1 MPKYKVNVTGPNN
14 ATDVTHLTVNTTP
27 GNDSNNKAQ
36 LKATASIVSGNSS
49 IAPSPP
55 ASNAPSANSLEAR
68 KSVFKAAAS
77 AASSAASLR
86 NTKQKINANA
96 KLMNEN
102 IAGLIIEKKK
112 ALEIA
117 KAAHSKAVTETED
130 AEASATAAEAAAAE
144 KEAAAKK
151 MEWALLTRNA
161 EKKAEAQQ
169 LAKDAEELRS
179 QAITARSNEESKR
192 PSVQTTQ
199 QAVDLATSELKE
211 VETKKA
217 VINAE
222 KNVKATK
229 KAAEEAIAKA
239 PQNQGTK
246 ALVDAAATAVEAAKK
261 AQEIANQASVEAG
274 KQREAKPFLEPGRGP
289 NIAFNAPY
297 VAPIVPRSEPESVRV
312 SKSNQARRNRNKARL
327 NAAATRRANNARKAQ
342 APAAEVL
349 AKGEASMTNQA
360 LANKATAR
368 RQRNMSARPP
378 APPSNFALEKAAPV
392 SMPRLAP
399 GSRLPP
405 LNRQAVVPELQ
416 SLPKPPAW
424 NPPEQTLP
432 PASQMRSEKTTLMRG
447 RTNQLGNMASAAEDD
462 DEEESTAVM
471 PAPSARPANNDEFP
485 NIAAESNVPPSSPP
499 QPFRIPRRSALS
511 ANAPTTS
518 ARRTNLQN
526 LLPSSSQPFRMPR
539 QSKKASA
546 LTTSAR
552 RKPANQ
558 QGGRRTHR
566 KHTKQIT
573 RRTHRK
579 HTK

>member
-1 MPKYKVNVTGPNN
+1 MPRYEVNVKGPGGN
-14 ATDVTHLTVNTTP
+14 TDVTHLTVNTTP
-27 GNDSNNKAQ
+27 GNGSNKAL
-36 LKATASIVSGNSS
+36 LKTAV
-49 IAPSPP
+49 
-55 ASNAPSANSLEAR
+55 APSANSLEAR

-77 AASSAASLR
+77 AASAAASLR

-130 AEASATAAEAAAAE
+130 AEAAATGAEAAAAE

-169 LAKDAEELRS
+169 LAKEAGELKSR
-179 QAITARSNEESKR
+179 AIAARSNEESKR
-192 PSVQTTQ
+192 PSVQTTRM
-199 QAVDLATSELKE
+199 AMELATSELKE

-217 VINAE
+217 VIDAE
-222 KNVKATK
+222 KNVKAAK
-229 KAAEEAIAKA
+229 KAADEAIAKA

-246 ALVDAAATAVEAAKK
+246 TLVDAAATAVEAAKK

-378 APPSNFALEKAAPV
+378 AAPSNFAQRPAAPQ

-405 LNRQAVVPELQ
+405 INSQAVAPELQ

-432 PASQMRSEKTTLMRG
+432 PVPQTRSEKTTLMRG
-447 RTNQLGNMASAAEDD
+447 RTNQLGNMASAAEDHN
-462 DEEESTAVM
+462 EEESTAVV
-471 PAPSARPANNDEFP
+471 PAPSARPANNGEFP
-485 NIAAESNVPPSSPP
+485 EIE
-499 QPFRIPRRSALS
+499 
-511 ANAPTTS
+511 
-518 ARRTNLQN
+518 
-526 LLPSSSQPFRMPR
+526 
-539 QSKKASA
+539 
-546 LTTSAR
+546 
-552 RKPANQ
+552 
-558 QGGRRTHR
+558 GGRRKHAKQRKQDTHR
-566 KHTKQIT
+566 KHKK
-573 RRTHRK
+573 RSNKSKKRK
-579 HTK
+579 